1 MNLFKSYVLFRESRN
16 IVVQGKDIQ
25 VLIQNLG
32 VEGIRIDP
40 KNYSDL
46 ENSRAIEVL
55 YNGEKIR
62 IDTNRKR
69 DGSLEVFLRNSSFK
83 RTLSGSTL

>member
-1 MNLFKSYVLFRESRN
+1 MNSFRSYVLFRESRN

-25 VLIQNLG
+25 ELIQNLS

-46 ENSRAIEVL
+46 ENSRAVEVL

-62 IDTNRKR
+62 IGATRKR
-69 DGSLEVFLRNSSFK
+69 DGSLEVILRNSSF
-83 RTLSGSTL
+83 

>member
-1 MNLFKSYVLFRESRN
+1 MNSFKSYVLFRESRN
-16 IVVQGKDIQ
+16 IVVQGKDIHE
-25 VLIQNLG
+25 LIQNLS

-62 IDTNRKR
+62 IGANRKR
-69 DGSLEVFLRNSSFK
+69 DGSLEVILRNSSF
-83 RTLSGSTL
+83 

>member
-1 MNLFKSYVLFRESRN
+1 MSSFRDYILFRESRN
-16 IVVQGKDIQ
+16 VVVQGKDIQ
-25 VLIQNLG
+25 ELIQNLG

-62 IDTNRKR
+62 IGANRKR
-69 DGSLEVFLRNSSFK
+69 DGSLEVILRNSSF
-83 RTLSGSTL
+83 

>member
-1 MNLFKSYVLFRESRN
+1 MNSFRSYVLFRESRN

-25 VLIQNLG
+25 ELIQNLG
-32 VEGIRIDP
+32 VEGIRVDP

-62 IDTNRKR
+62 IGATRKR
-69 DGSLEVFLRNSSFK
+69 DGSLEVILRNSSF
-83 RTLSGSTL
+83 

>member
-25 VLIQNLG
+25 ELIQNLG
-32 VEGIRIDP
+32 VEGIRVDP

-62 IDTNRKR
+62 IGATRKR
-69 DGSLEVFLRNSSFK
+69 DGSLEVILRNSSF
-83 RTLSGSTL
+83 

>member
-1 MNLFKSYVLFRESRN
+1 MSSFRDYILFRESRN

-25 VLIQNLG
+25 ELIQNLG

-55 YNGEKIR
+55 YNREKIR
-62 IDTNRKR
+62 IDANRKR
-69 DGSLEVFLRNSSFK
+69 DGRLEVILRNSSF
-83 RTLSGSTL
+83 

>member
-1 MNLFKSYVLFRESRN
+1 MNSFRDYILFRESRN

-25 VLIQNLG
+25 ELIQNLG
-32 VEGIRIDP
+32 VEGIRVDP

-62 IDTNRKR
+62 IGATRKR
-69 DGSLEVFLRNSSFK
+69 DGSLEVILRNSSF
-83 RTLSGSTL
+83 

>member
-16 IVVQGKDIQ
+16 IVVQGKDMQ

-55 YNGEKIR
+55 YNSEKIR
-62 IDTNRKR
+62 IGANRKR
-69 DGSLEVFLRNSSFK
+69 DGSLEVILRNSSF
-83 RTLSGSTL
+83 

>member
-1 MNLFKSYVLFRESRN
+1 MNSFRSYVLFRESRN

-25 VLIQNLG
+25 ELIQNLS
-32 VEGIRIDP
+32 VEGIRVDP

-62 IDTNRKR
+62 IGATRKR
-69 DGSLEVFLRNSSFK
+69 DGSLEVILRNSSF
-83 RTLSGSTL
+83 

>member
-1 MNLFKSYVLFRESRN
+1 MKSFRDYILFRESRN

-25 VLIQNLG
+25 ELIQNLG
-32 VEGIRIDP
+32 VVGIRIDP

-62 IDTNRKR
+62 IGANRKR
-69 DGSLEVFLRNSSFK
+69 DGSLEVILRNSSF
-83 RTLSGSTL
+83 

>member
-1 MNLFKSYVLFRESRN
+1 MSSFRDYVLFRESRN
-16 IVVQGKDIQ
+16 IVVQGKEIQ
-25 VLIQNLG
+25 ELIQNLG

-62 IDTNRKR
+62 IGANRKR
-69 DGSLEVFLRNSSFK
+69 DGSLEVILKNSSF
-83 RTLSGSTL
+83 

>member
-1 MNLFKSYVLFRESRN
+1 M
-16 IVVQGKDIQ
+16 
-25 VLIQNLG
+25 IQNLG

-62 IDTNRKR
+62 IGANRKR
-69 DGSLEVFLRNSSFK
+69 DGSLEVILRNSSF
-83 RTLSGSTL
+83 

>member
-25 VLIQNLG
+25 ELIQNLG

-62 IDTNRKR
+62 IGANRNR
-69 DGSLEVFLRNSSFK
+69 DGSLEVILRNSS
-83 RTLSGSTL
+83 L

>member
-1 MNLFKSYVLFRESRN
+1 MSSFRSYVLFRESRN

-25 VLIQNLG
+25 ELIQNLS

-62 IDTNRKR
+62 IGANRKR
-69 DGSLEVFLRNSSFK
+69 DGSLEVILRNSSF
-83 RTLSGSTL
+83 

>member
-1 MNLFKSYVLFRESRN
+1 MNSFRSYVLFRESRN

-25 VLIQNLG
+25 ELIQNLG

-46 ENSRAIEVL
+46 ENSRAVEVL

-62 IDTNRKR
+62 IGATRKR
-69 DGSLEVFLRNSSFK
+69 DGSLEVILKNSSF
-83 RTLSGSTL
+83 

>member
-25 VLIQNLG
+25 ELIQNLG

-62 IDTNRKR
+62 IGASRKR
-69 DGSLEVFLRNSSFK
+69 DGSLEVILRNSSF
-83 RTLSGSTL
+83 

>member
-1 MNLFKSYVLFRESRN
+1 MSSFKSYVLFRESRN
-16 IVVQGKDIQ
+16 VVVQGKDIQ

-62 IDTNRKR
+62 IGANRKR
-69 DGSLEVFLRNSSFK
+69 DGSLEVILRNSSF
-83 RTLSGSTL
+83 

>member
-16 IVVQGKDIQ
+16 IVVQGKDIHE
-25 VLIQNLG
+25 LIQNLS
-32 VEGIRIDP
+32 VVGIRIDP

-62 IDTNRKR
+62 IGANRKR
-69 DGSLEVFLRNSSFK
+69 DGSLEVILRNSSF
-83 RTLSGSTL
+83 

>member
-1 MNLFKSYVLFRESRN
+1 MSSFKSYVLFRESRN

-25 VLIQNLG
+25 ELIQNLS

-62 IDTNRKR
+62 IGANRKR
-69 DGSLEVFLRNSSFK
+69 DGSLEVILRNSSF
-83 RTLSGSTL
+83 

>member
-1 MNLFKSYVLFRESRN
+1 MSSFRDYILFRESRN

-25 VLIQNLG
+25 ELIQNLS

-55 YNGEKIR
+55 YSGEKIR
-62 IDTNRKR
+62 IGANRKR
-69 DGSLEVFLRNSSFK
+69 DGSLEVILRNSSF
-83 RTLSGSTL
+83 

>member
-1 MNLFKSYVLFRESRN
+1 MKSFRDYVLFRESRN
-16 IVVQGKDIQ
+16 IVVQGKEIQ
-25 VLIQNLG
+25 ELIQNLG

-62 IDTNRKR
+62 IGANRKR
-69 DGSLEVFLRNSSFK
+69 DGSLEVILKNSSF
-83 RTLSGSTL
+83 

>member
-16 IVVQGKDIQ
+16 IVVQGKEIQ
-25 VLIQNLG
+25 ELIQNLS

-62 IDTNRKR
+62 IGANRKR
-69 DGSLEVFLRNSSFK
+69 DGSLEVILRNSSF
-83 RTLSGSTL
+83 

>member
-25 VLIQNLG
+25 ELIQNLS
-32 VEGIRIDP
+32 VVGIRIDP

-62 IDTNRKR
+62 IGANRKR
-69 DGSLEVFLRNSSFK
+69 DGSLEVILRNSSF
-83 RTLSGSTL
+83 

>member
-1 MNLFKSYVLFRESRN
+1 MYVLFQESRN
-16 IVVQGKDIQ
+16 IVVQVKDTQ
-25 VLIQNLG
+25 ELIQNLS
-32 VEGIRIDP
+32 VVGIRIDP

-62 IDTNRKR
+62 IGANRKS
-69 DGSLEVFLRNSSFK
+69 DGSLEVILRNSSF
-83 RTLSGSTL
+83 

>member
-1 MNLFKSYVLFRESRN
+1 MSSFRDYILFRESRN

-25 VLIQNLG
+25 ELIQNLS

-62 IDTNRKR
+62 IGANRKR
-69 DGSLEVFLRNSSFK
+69 DGSLEVILRNSSF
-83 RTLSGSTL
+83 

>member
-25 VLIQNLG
+25 ELIQNLG

-55 YNGEKIR
+55 YTI
-62 IDTNRKR
+62 I
-69 DGSLEVFLRNSSFK
+69 FI
-83 RTLSGSTL
+83 

>member
-1 MNLFKSYVLFRESRN
+1 MSTFRDYILFRESRN

-25 VLIQNLG
+25 ELIQNLG

-62 IDTNRKR
+62 IGANRER
-69 DGSLEVFLRNSSFK
+69 DGSLEVILRNSSF
-83 RTLSGSTL
+83 

>member
-1 MNLFKSYVLFRESRN
+1 MSTFRDYILFRESRN

-25 VLIQNLG
+25 ELIQNLG

-55 YNGEKIR
+55 YNREKIR
-62 IDTNRKR
+62 IGANRKR
-69 DGSLEVFLRNSSFK
+69 DGSLEVILRNSSF
-83 RTLSGSTL
+83 

>member
-25 VLIQNLG
+25 ELIQNLG

-62 IDTNRKR
+62 IGANRNR
-69 DGSLEVFLRNSSFK
+69 DGSLEVILRNSSF
-83 RTLSGSTL
+83 

>member
-16 IVVQGKDIQ
+16 IVIQGKD
-25 VLIQNLG
+25 VHELIQNLS

-62 IDTNRKR
+62 IGANRKR
-69 DGSLEVFLRNSSFK
+69 DGSLEVILRNSSF
-83 RTLSGSTL
+83 

>member
-16 IVVQGKDIQ
+16 IVVQGKDTQ
-25 VLIQNLG
+25 ELIQNLS

-62 IDTNRKR
+62 IGANRKR
-69 DGSLEVFLRNSSFK
+69 DGSLEVILGNSSF
-83 RTLSGSTL
+83 

>member
-1 MNLFKSYVLFRESRN
+1 MNSFRSYVLFRESRN
-16 IVVQGKDIQ
+16 IVVQEKDIQ
-25 VLIQNLG
+25 ELIQNLG

-62 IDTNRKR
+62 IGATRKR
-69 DGSLEVFLRNSSFK
+69 DGSLEVILRNSSF
-83 RTLSGSTL
+83 

>member
-1 MNLFKSYVLFRESRN
+1 MNSFKSYVLFRESRN

-25 VLIQNLG
+25 ELIQNLR
-32 VEGIRIDP
+32 VEGISVDP

-62 IDTNRKR
+62 IGATRKR
-69 DGSLEVFLRNSSFK
+69 DGSLEVILRNSSF
-83 RTLSGSTL
+83 

>member
-16 IVVQGKDIQ
+16 IVVQGKEIQ
-25 VLIQNLG
+25 ELIQNLG

-62 IDTNRKR
+62 IGANRKR
-69 DGSLEVFLRNSSFK
+69 DGSLEVILRNSSF
-83 RTLSGSTL
+83 

>member
-1 MNLFKSYVLFRESRN
+1 MNSFKSYVLFRESRN

-25 VLIQNLG
+25 ELIQNLG
-32 VEGIRIDP
+32 VEGIRVDP

-55 YNGEKIR
+55 YNGEKVR
-62 IDTNRKR
+62 IGATRKR
-69 DGSLEVFLRNSSFK
+69 DGSLEVILRNSSF
-83 RTLSGSTL
+83 

>member
-1 MNLFKSYVLFRESRN
+1 MKSFRDYILFRESRN

-25 VLIQNLG
+25 ELIQNLG

-62 IDTNRKR
+62 IGANRKR
-69 DGSLEVFLRNSSFK
+69 DGSLEVILRNSSF
-83 RTLSGSTL
+83 

>member
-1 MNLFKSYVLFRESRN
+1 MKSFRDYILFRESRN
-16 IVVQGKDIQ
+16 IVVQGKDIRE
-25 VLIQNLG
+25 LIQNLG

-62 IDTNRKR
+62 IGANRKR
-69 DGSLEVFLRNSSFK
+69 DGSLEVILRNSSF
-83 RTLSGSTL
+83 

>member
-16 IVVQGKDIQ
+16 IVVQGKDTQ
-25 VLIQNLG
+25 ELIQNLG

-55 YNGEKIR
+55 YNGEKVR
-62 IDTNRKR
+62 IGANRKR
-69 DGSLEVFLRNSSFK
+69 DGSLEVILRNSSF
-83 RTLSGSTL
+83 

>member
-25 VLIQNLG
+25 ELIQNLS

-55 YNGEKIR
+55 YNGENIR
-62 IDTNRKR
+62 IGANRKR
-69 DGSLEVFLRNSSFK
+69 DGSLEVILRNSSF
-83 RTLSGSTL
+83 